1 MWTVYTYSLDDI
13 LKARLA
19 TDEKYLRRL
28 TKRITTVAQA
38 ANDEEQYVFC
48 INLYSNAAVIM
59 LKSDLDLF
67 CNHLNRLQATSQS
80 TAQREI
86 EAYDSEAAA
95 LRTYPAADPD
105 ASCEKEREDIAR
117 LKKELE
123 AAQQTR
129 QNRIEYDELAR
140 KIVVYP
146 SREDM
151 ESTLQSLQERVAALK
166 QENESFSSITSET
179 RSGLDAI
186 VAQLQKLNESIDASL
201 GQAPAASGPAE
212 AEAEAD
218 AGEPKTQL
226 NPNVPSFTPQ
236 THAAEESA
244 GNAKRAHAAPEATHA
259 APRDQPEPKRLR
271 KRE

>member
-1 MWTVYTYSLDDI
+1 MTDTQPAMALLTGQEQDDI

-38 ANDEEQYVFC
+38 ASDEEH
-48 INLYSNAAVIM
+48 NAAVIM

-80 TAQREI
+80 TTQREI

-95 LRTYPAADPD
+95 LH
-105 ASCEKEREDIAR
+105 ASCEEERKNIAR

-166 QENESFSSITSET
+166 QENESFSSITAET

-186 VAQLQKLNESIDASL
+186 VAQLQKLHESIDASL
-201 GQAPAASGPAE
+201 RQAPVASGPAE
-212 AEAEAD
+212 ADAD
-218 AGEPKTQL
+218 ADGGEPKTQL

-236 THAAEESA
+236 THAAEEPA
-244 GNAKRAHAAPEATHA
+244 GNAKRVHAAPETTHA